1 MVVHMGGIMLAIYLA
16 KMTSLFHIIFINKK
30 LKEKV
35 VLMFFSL
42 HNTIY

>member
-1 MVVHMGGIMLAIYLA
+1 MLAIYLA

-30 LKEKV
+30 LKEKG